1 MKFALYG
8 LHRGES
14 TAPDTLARQAKLA
27 EAAGFDAL
35 WVGDHIALPRELGAA
50 AELPR
55 HEALVALT
63 YLAALTTMVKLG
75 VGVLVLPQ
83 RQPVLLAKQ
92 LSSIDVL
99 SKGRLTIG
107 IGVGYLESELRATG
121 ASLADRGARA
131 DEYLAAMLKLREPRG
146 RPFTG
151 RFVSFADVVERPL
164 PTQVPHPPIVIGGN
178 SPAAHRRAVKS
189 GNGWYGW
196 QLDLQETADAL
207 AALRETSNNYE
218 RPAELG
224 ELEITITPRT
234 AIDLDT
240 ARRYTDLGVHQ
251 LAIQPSSTNA
261 SAMDE
266 LISMAGDSLIGRL

>member
-1 MKFALYG
+1 MKFVLYG

-63 YLAALTTMVKLG
+63 YLAAVTTMVKLG

-83 RQPVLLAKQ
+83 
-92 LSSIDVL
+92 
-99 SKGRLTIG
+99 
-107 IGVGYLESELRATG
+107 
-121 ASLADRGARA
+121 
-131 DEYLAAMLKLREPRG
+131 
-146 RPFTG
+146 
-151 RFVSFADVVERPL
+151 
-164 PTQVPHPPIVIGGN
+164 
-178 SPAAHRRAVKS
+178 RRAVKS

-218 RPAELG
+218 RSAELG
-224 ELEITITPRT
+224 ELEITITPRA
-234 AIDLDT
+234 AIDHDT

-266 LISMAGDSLIGRL
+266 LITMAGDSLIGRL